1 MTNEIELKRMA
12 EQGND
17 EAQYLLGSMYMDEYR
32 VEDGM
37 YWLKKSAVQGNGFA
51 QDAVCLC
58 YEYGIGVSKDKF
70 QSNYWGKKAEE
81 NERSGNY
88 TPDTFKLPKCVLTKL
103 RELM

>member
-17 EAQYLLGSMYMDEYR
+17 EAQYLLGSMYMDEHHFA
-32 VEDGM
+32 DGM
-37 YWLKKSAVQGNGFA
+37 HWLKKSAIQGYGFA

-58 YEYGIGVSKDKF
+58 YQYGIGVEIDKF
-70 QSNYWGKKAEE
+70 QSNYWGKKAYE

-88 TPDTFKLPKCVLTKL
+88 IPNTYKLPKCVLTKL